1 MEKVIGTNIKCLTKT
16 SDGTFTQIAF
26 ARSAQI
32 TIKRDLKEI
41 ASASTGIF
49 KEYIPSRIGWS
60 IAIDSLLS
68 DRQEL
73 LYDLLYSGKTVLI
86 SWEAEKDGNM
96 KFAYSGNAYI
106 KSMVMTGNIHEMATF
121 ASEFQGSGK
130 LSVVDY

>member
-1 MEKVIGTNIKCLTKT
+1 M
-16 SDGTFTQIAF
+16 QIAF

-49 KEYIPSRIGWS
+49 KEYTPSRISWS
-60 IAIDSLLS
+60 VAIDSLLS
-68 DRQEL
+68 DQQEQ
-73 LYDLLYSGKTVLI
+73 LYNLIYSGKTLLI
-86 SWEAEKDGNM
+86 SWQAEDGGDL
-96 KFAYSGNAYI
+96 KFVYSGNAYI

-121 ASEFQGSGK
+121 SSEFQGSGS